1 MTDKWVAITGCN
13 GYIGGQTVLKFKD
26 LGYKVIGCDRNHA
39 LSPWMREHIDVAIP
53 GDFTSGLFT
62 TAVQS
67 KDPEAV
73 IHIAGTS
80 LVGPSVTDP
89 ATYYIN
95 NVGNTAKLMKSL
107 AEKGWTRTFIF
118 SSSAAT
124 YGNPVD
130 IKMLT
135 EESPTQPI
143 SPYGQSKLMAEQV
156 IRDCAK
162 AYGFKSVALRYFNA
176 CGADAQVRHGQVKQ
190 ATHVIA
196 RLMESLIN
204 GGVFTLNGQDY
215 DTADGTCVRDYL
227 HVEDIARAHV
237 DAMLIAKEFKDSF
250 QEFNLGTGR
259 GYSIREIIDAVER
272 ITGKTVLVHTGPRR
286 EGDPATLVASP
297 QKFKNWSG
305 WRAENSKLENIVR
318 TSWAWYNSRRYQDYA

>member
-67 KDPEAV
+67 KNPEAV

-107 AEKGWTRTFIF
+107 AEKGWTKTFIF

-124 YGNPVD
+124 YGNPID
-130 IKMLT
+130 GKMLT
-135 EESPTQPI
+135 EESPTVPI

-156 IRDCAK
+156 IKDCAK
-162 AYGFKSVALRYFNA
+162 AYGFKTVALRYFNA

-196 RLMESLIN
+196 RLMESLIS

-215 DTADGTCVRDYL
+215 NTADGTCVRDYL

-237 DAMLIAKEFKDSF
+237 DAMLIAPSFKESF

-259 GYSIREIIDAVER
+259 GYSIREIINAVEH

-297 QKFKNWSG
+297 QKFKNWAG